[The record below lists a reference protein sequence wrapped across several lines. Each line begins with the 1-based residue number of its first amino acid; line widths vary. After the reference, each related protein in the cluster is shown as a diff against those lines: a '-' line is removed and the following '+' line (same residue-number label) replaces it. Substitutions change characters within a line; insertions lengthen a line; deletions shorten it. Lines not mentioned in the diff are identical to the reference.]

1 MTSEGNISA
10 QINHDSEKVFTFPLG
25 IPGFEKYTTYH
36 IFHKEENNV
45 TAYWLESCDE
55 PKVTFTLVDPT
66 EYGLNYELKLTD
78 EEQQTLQAASY
89 NEVAILMMLSRKE
102 EQDGPRGR
110 LNANIAG
117 PILLNLAKRIGMQ
130 KVIIKSHVAM
140 NIVQDA

>member
-1 MTSEGNISA
+1 MTSEGNVSA

-36 IFHKEENNV
+36 IFHKGENNV

-66 EYGLNYELKLTD
+66 EYGLNYELQLTD
-78 EEQQTLQAASY
+78 AEQKALQASDY
-89 NEVAILMMLSRKE
+89 KDVAVLMMLSKKE
-102 EQDGPRGR
+102 EQGR

-117 PILLNLAKRIGMQ
+117 PILLNIEKRIGIQ
-130 KVIIKSHVAM
+130 KVIVKSHVDM
-140 NIVQDA
+140 NIVQDN